1 MEARPT
7 VSANRYCPRCQNDL
21 LDGGPDLCVGCRNE
35 QDGLCRWCGCRP
47 PQQASDLCAR
57 CENASAV
64 AIETGSF
71 RAAVEVADFS
81 AQLSRY

>member
-1 MEARPT
+1 M
-7 VSANRYCPRCQNDL
+7 SANRYCPRCQDDL
-21 LDGGPDLCVGCRNE
+21 PDGGPDLCVGCRYE
-35 QDGLCRWCGCRP
+35 QAGLCRWCGHRQ
-47 PQQASDLCAR
+47 PQRSSDLCVR

-71 RAAVEVADFS
+71 RAAAEVADFS